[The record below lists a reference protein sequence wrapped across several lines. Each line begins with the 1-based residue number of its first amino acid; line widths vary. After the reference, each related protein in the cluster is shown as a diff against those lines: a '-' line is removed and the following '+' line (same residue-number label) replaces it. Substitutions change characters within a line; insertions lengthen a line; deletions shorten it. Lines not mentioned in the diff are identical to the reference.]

1 MRFIDGATQ
10 LLCLPFATTHPK
22 KIDFLKHFLRD
33 GLCSSTWRKLQMRI
47 DRVTRP
53 RNNNLAT
60 RNFYKKKMR
69 RTCSSTANKGRRHT
83 RFLPSFYLAEVET
96 ENESG
101 RSDRG
106 DGEGAPCG
114 ATRMGDE

>member
-1 MRFIDGATQ
+1 
-10 LLCLPFATTHPK
+10 
-22 KIDFLKHFLRD
+22 
-33 GLCSSTWRKLQMRI
+33 
-47 DRVTRP
+47 
-53 RNNNLAT
+53 
-60 RNFYKKKMR
+60 MR

-106 DGEGAPCG
+106 DGEGGPCG